1 MIKMLLILLILFG
14 NILNLRQRRII
25 EMIKTIKIFQIICY
39 NLFIQFSNIDLIFD

>member
-1 MIKMLLILLILFG
+1 MLLILLILFG

>member
-1 MIKMLLILLILFG
+1 MLLILLILFG

-39 NLFIQFSNIDLIFD
+39 NLLFIQFSNIDLIFD